1 MSVIQAGVL
10 SAALCAD
17 LCSLYDDRVHLSK
30 HKDYSGWPVLYWE
43 QVRAHAP
50 DEVIAIKT
58 LTVDIPV
65 RIARS
70 GQGWHLIETILM
82 AALGPGGHHIAHADN
97 RTLDG
102 KPNHTPQRSFS
113 AIVYLNNEFMGGEL
127 DFPDRG
133 EQIEPHAGLMVA
145 FPSDYVHQVLPVTA
159 GKRYSLNLWFTQDP
173 KRELRL

>member
-1 MSVIQAGVL
+1 MSIIRTGVL

-17 LCSLYDDRVHLSK
+17 LCSLYDNRVHLSK

-43 QVRAHAP
+43 QVRDADAAQTIRNLVFAVKWAIHESAHS
-50 DEVIAIKT
+50 D
-58 LTVDIPV
+58 
-65 RIARS
+65 
-70 GQGWHLIETILM
+70 HMIETILM